1 MVRTRT
7 VVSASFVLGLLVAI
21 GCGSGSDD
29 SAFGDGTGGDGT
41 SSGGMGGDGFGPGS
55 SGTPGGPGGT
65 GPCVGLQCKQVACAG
80 GATTSLSGK
89 VYDPSGTV
97 PLYNAVVFVPNAD
110 LDAFAP
116 GVTCDKCGTTPSGK
130 PVTTTLTDATGSFT
144 LKNVPVGV
152 DVPLVVQI
160 GRWRRRV
167 TIPAANVAQC
177 KDSPVAA
184 ANTRLP
190 RNKSEG
196 SIPKIAITTGGADS
210 LECFLRK
217 MGLDAAEFTNP
228 TGTGSVHLYQ
238 GLQKDKGGTDGSK
251 IDGSTPAATE
261 LWEGPDASKL
271 KKYDITILSCEGSE
285 NNTTKSVQ
293 ARTNLREYLDAGGRV
308 FASHFH
314 YTWFKNGS
322 MPLPQTATWTG
333 AKTTGNSNVS
343 VDTSF
348 AKGQAFSEWLDTV
361 SATTAPKSS
370 TVAMTAL
377 RADVTTV
384 PGAGAGPETSRRWL
398 YTKAGSEESKFYSFN
413 APIGNAPE
421 QQCGRGVF
429 TDIHVSSG
437 DTPGGTFPTNCTT
450 TGYTPQEKAL
460 LFLLMDLASCIQ
472 DDSKPPTAPPTGP
485 TVK

>member
-1 MVRTRT
+1 MASVRTA
-7 VVSASFVLGLLVAI
+7 VSVSFVLGLLVAI
-21 GCGSGSDD
+21 GCGSSGDD
-29 SAFGDGTGGDGT
+29 SNFGDGSGSGSDGT
-41 SSGGMGGDGFGPGS
+41 SGS
-55 SGTPGGPGGT
+55 SGFGSSGNGTSGGT
-65 GPCVGLQCKQVACAG
+65 SGAPCVGLQCKQVACPG
-80 GATTSLSGK
+80 GGTTSLSGK

-130 PVTTTLTDATGSFT
+130 PVTTALTDATGSFT

-160 GRWRRRV
+160 GRWRRKI
-167 TIPAANVAQC
+167 TLPAASVTKCGDA
-177 KDSPVAA
+177 KVDA

-190 RNKSEG
+190 RNKAEG
-196 SIPKIAITTGGADS
+196 NIPKIAITTGGADS

-217 MGLDAAEFTNP
+217 MGLDQAEFTNP
-228 TGTGSVHLYQ
+228 SGAGSIHLYQ
-238 GLQKDKGGTDGSK
+238 GIQKDKGGTDGSI
-251 IDGSTPAATE
+251 IDANTPAATD

-271 KKYDITILSCEGSE
+271 KAYDITILSCEGSE
-285 NNTTKSVQ
+285 NNTTKSTQ
-293 ARTNLREYLDAGGRV
+293 ARSNLKDYLDAGGRV

-322 MPLPQTATWTG
+322 MPLPTTATWTG
-333 AKTTGNSNVS
+333 ARTAGNANVS

-348 AKGQAFSEWLDTV
+348 AKGQAFSDWLDTV
-361 SATTAPKSS
+361 SATTSPKSA

-377 RADVTTV
+377 KADVTTV
-384 PGAGAGPETSRRWL
+384 PGSGGAPDTSRRWL
-398 YTKAGSEESKFYSFN
+398 YTKNTTEESKFYSFN
-413 APIGNAPE
+413 APIGNAPDK
-421 QQCGRGVF
+421 QCGRGVF

-437 DTPGGTFPTNCTT
+437 DTPGGTFPANCTT
-450 TGYTPQEKAL
+450 TGYTAQEKAL

-472 DDSKPPTAPPTGP
+472 DDTKAPTAPPPDVP